1 MAIYSGFSHWKWW
14 FSIVMGQFTG
24 GYPVF
29 GWLFSMGEYGWIWM
43 NGGEEDSLGF
53 MMIYERCAS
62 WLGSQQNWNRTSAH
76 HFPAAPWEV
85 WGIPA
90 VFNRRWSAVPGS
102 TNVWLPVQHNW
113 SIGWYV
119 HGHKGDDVFLAI
131 SGLLIAHRVQQFNW
145 LT

>member
-1 MAIYSGFSHWKWW
+1 MS
-14 FSIVMGQFTG
+14 VV
-24 GYPVF
+24 PV
-29 GWLFSMGEYGWIWM
+29 
-43 NGGEEDSLGF
+43 DLGLK
-53 MMIYERCAS
+53 I
-62 WLGSQQNWNRTSAH
+62 GTAH
-76 HFPAAPWEV
+76 HFPVTPWEV
-85 WGIPA
+85 WGILA